1 MFIPHTAPKPSLTRM
16 MLWVL
21 VALLPA
27 VFTQMYFWGNVVW
40 LQLALGTL
48 TALVTE
54 IICLKLSKKPVFFHL
69 KDGTAVLTAWL
80 LALSIPPFAPWFV
93 IVVGTSLAL
102 ILAKHVYG
110 GMGQN
115 IFNPAMVG
123 FAIVIVAF
131 PSQMGLYSLPFMD
144 GGVDII
150 LGLKNLPD
158 AMASAT
164 PLDALKNNYRQGH
177 DWFKALNDAS
187 VLELL
192 NAKLALSLA
201 YFIGGAILIW
211 RRIITWWVP
220 FLYIAAFAL
229 WAAVFS
235 AFSSNFAIPLWVAL
249 SQGAIFMAAF
259 FIITDPVTA
268 PASVKGKMIF
278 VCLCASLTFIIR
290 MWGNFPDGVAFA
302 VLLGNICVPL
312 IDRLTIQNPFGGS
325 KKQEAK

>member
-1 MFIPHTAPKPSLTRM
+1 MFIPHTASKTSLSKM

-21 VALLPA
+21 IALLPA
-27 VFTQMYFWGNVVW
+27 IFTQMYFWGNAIY
-40 LQLALGTL
+40 LQLALATF
-48 TALVTE
+48 TAVVVEVL
-54 IICLKLSKKPVFFHL
+54 CLLLSKKPVWFHL

-93 IVVGTSLAL
+93 VVVGTALAL
-102 ILAKHVYG
+102 ILAKHAYG

-131 PSQMGLYSLPFMD
+131 PSQMGIYSVPFSE
-144 GGVDII
+144 GGTDII
-150 LGLKNLPD
+150 LGLKSLPD

-164 PLDALKNNYRQGH
+164 PLDALKNNYRQGYE
-177 DWFKALNDAS
+177 WLQALKNES

-201 YFIGGAILIW
+201 YFVGGVVLIW

-220 FLYIAAFAL
+220 FLYVAVMAI
-229 WAAVFS
+229 WAVL
-235 AFSSNFAIPLWVAL
+235 FSSFATNFAVPLWVAL
-249 SQGAIFMAAF
+249 SQGAVFMAAF

-268 PASVKGKMIF
+268 PASAKGKVVF

-290 MWGNFPDGVAFA
+290 TWGNFPDGVAFA
-302 VLLGNICVPL
+302 VLLGNLCVPL
-312 IDRLTIQNPFGGS
+312 IDRLTIKTAFGGE
-325 KKQEAK
+325 KKKVAK